1 MKIKWMGLACVL
13 LMAACSHHALR
24 VDCDGPLRPINTPKP
39 VAAATSTDSSS
50 NLPHTSATEKKP

>member
-1 MKIKWMGLACVL
+1 MKMNWMGLGCL
-13 LMAACSHHALR
+13 LLAACSHHALR
-24 VDCDGPLRPINTPKP
+24 VDCDGPLRPINTPAP

>member
-13 LMAACSHHALR
+13 LIAACSHHALR
-24 VDCDGPLRPINTPKP
+24 VDCDGSLRPINTATP

-50 NLPHTSATEKKP
+50 NLPHSSATEKKP